1 MVAGAKPAE
10 TFRKGAKKP
19 SIYFPVIAEQ
29 NSAALTKLPELCG
42 CFRGQSRCTKRAI
55 YPTRLRDEK
64 SS

>member
-10 TFRKGAKKP
+10 TFGKGVKKP
-19 SIYFPVIAEQ
+19 SIYFPDIAEQ
-29 NSAALTKLPELCG
+29 NTELPEVCG